1 MKINES
7 REESSEM
14 DNGKNKFFGV
24 FVTILGGCLWGFS
37 GACGQFLFE
46 YKGVTSKWLVP
57 VRLVTAGCIM
67 LAWFI
72 IREKKKAFRIW
83 KKRRNAVDILIYGIA
98 GLMLC
103 QYTYFSTIELSNAGT
118 ATVLQYIAPVIIMI
132 LVCAMEKRVP
142 RAVEV
147 IALVLAVSGIVSIAT
162 HGNVKQ
168 LAISPAALTMGML
181 SACTVVIYN
190 LQPKSLLI
198 QFPSA
203 YLLAWAMTIGGV
215 VLSLIFKPWRYSYE
229 MDMGL
234 VLAMAAIIVL
244 GTMVAFTLYMKGVQM
259 IGPSKASLYACVE
272 PIAATLLSAVWLK
285 VPFEAMDFVGFGMI
299 IATILILAVQ
309 DMRKIEARQEE

>member
-1 MKINES
+1 
-7 REESSEM
+7 M
-14 DNGKNKFFGV
+14 DKGKNTFFGV
-24 FVTILGGCLWGFS
+24 LITILGGCLWGFS
-37 GACGQFLFE
+37 GACGQFLFQ

-72 IREKKKAFRIW
+72 IKDKKKAFRIW

-103 QYTYFSTIELSNAGT
+103 QYTYFATIELSNAGT

-132 LVCAMEKRVP
+132 LVCAMEKRAP
-142 RAVEV
+142 KPVEV
-147 IALVLAVSGIVSIAT
+147 IALLLAVSGIVLIAT
-162 HGNVKQ
+162 HGNIRR
-168 LAISPAALTMGML
+168 LAISSSALCMGLL

-215 VLSLIFKPWRYSYE
+215 VLSLIFRPWEYSYKP
-229 MDMGL
+229 DAGL

-285 VPFEAMDFVGFGMI
+285 VPFMAMDFVGFALI
-299 IATILILAVQ
+299 ITTILILAFQ
-309 DMRKIEARQEE
+309 DMKRQKEMRES

>member
-1 MKINES
+1 
-7 REESSEM
+7 M
-14 DNGKNKFFGV
+14 DKERSKFLGV

-57 VRLVTAGCIM
+57 VRLVIAGCLM

-72 IREKKKAFRIW
+72 IRDKKKAFRIW

-103 QYTYFSTIELSNAGT
+103 QYTYFATIELSNAGT
-118 ATVLQYIAPVIIMI
+118 ATVLQYIAPVIIMV
-132 LVCAMEKRVP
+132 LVCGMEKRMP
-142 RAVEV
+142 KPVE
-147 IALVLAVSGIVSIAT
+147 IAALVFAVSGILLIAT
-162 HGNVKQ
+162 HGNIRQ

-215 VLSLIFKPWRYSYE
+215 VLSLLFKPWQYSYK

-244 GTMVAFTLYMKGVQM
+244 GTMVAFTLYMMGVQM

-285 VPFEAMDFVGFGMI
+285 VPFAPLDFVGFALI

-309 DMRKIEARQEE
+309 DMKRQKAADGRD

>member
-1 MKINES
+1 
-7 REESSEM
+7 M
-14 DNGKNKFFGV
+14 DKGKNTFFGV
-24 FVTILGGCLWGFS
+24 LITILGGCLWGFS
-37 GACGQFLFE
+37 GACGQFLFQ

-72 IREKKKAFRIW
+72 IKDKKKAFRIW

-103 QYTYFSTIELSNAGT
+103 QYTYFATIELSNAGT

-132 LVCAMEKRVP
+132 LVCAMEKRAP
-142 RAVEV
+142 KPVEV
-147 IALVLAVSGIVSIAT
+147 IALLLAVSGIVLIAT
-162 HGNVKQ
+162 HGNIRR
-168 LAISPAALTMGML
+168 LAISSSALCMGLL

-215 VLSLIFKPWRYSYE
+215 VLSLIFRPWEYSYKS
-229 MDMGL
+229 DAGL

-285 VPFEAMDFVGFGMI
+285 VPFMAMDFVGFALI
-299 IATILILAVQ
+299 ITTILILAFQ
-309 DMRKIEARQEE
+309 DMKRQKEMRES

>member
-1 MKINES
+1 
-7 REESSEM
+7 M
-14 DNGKNKFFGV
+14 DKERSKFLGV

-57 VRLVTAGCIM
+57 VRLVIAGCLM

-72 IREKKKAFRIW
+72 IRDKKKAFRIW

-103 QYTYFSTIELSNAGT
+103 QYTYFATIELSNAGT
-118 ATVLQYIAPVIIMI
+118 ATVLQYIAPVIIMV
-132 LVCAMEKRVP
+132 LVCGMEKRMP
-142 RAVEV
+142 KPVEV
-147 IALVLAVSGIVSIAT
+147 AALVFAVSGILLIAT
-162 HGNVKQ
+162 HGNIRQ

-215 VLSLIFKPWRYSYE
+215 VLSLIFKPWQYSYK

-244 GTMVAFTLYMKGVQM
+244 GTMVAFTLYMMGVQM

-285 VPFEAMDFVGFGMI
+285 VPFAPLDFVGFALI

-309 DMRKIEARQEE
+309 DMKRQKAADGRD